1 MGKTLPLPV
10 RRPIDRAVA
19 LECRHASRLN
29 DRALLERIA
38 AGLRELCDT
47 HPTTSRAD
55 LPIRGHSR
63 PDQAAP

>member
-10 RRPIDRAVA
+10 RRPVDRVVA

-38 AGLRELCDT
+38 AGRRRDF
-47 HPTTSRAD
+47 HPATSRAD
-55 LPIRGHSR
+55 LPIRSHSR